1 MKQSIFKITS
11 NEKIA
16 RDIFKMTLAGDTSAI
31 TAPGQFVNIK
41 LDGFFLRRPISVCDC
56 VEENLTL
63 IYKTVG
69 HGTEQM
75 SRMENGDELDLLTGL
90 GNGYN
95 TKKSGGS
102 PLLVGGGVGVPP
114 MYMLCRELISEGKN
128 VTVVLGFNS
137 KDDVFYENEFRAL
150 GADVHIAT
158 ADGTYGIKGF
168 VTDVIKDMQY
178 TFFYTCGPDVPRDA
192 QNHENARAIQL
203 RGAHGLRIRR
213 VHGLLMQDTHGQ
225 QEDLQ
230 RGSRNGKRG
239 DNMGRLSVNLCGEEL
254 DNPVIP
260 ASGTFGYGYEF
271 AELYDI
277 NCLGTFSFKGTTKE
291 PRFGNPTP
299 RIAECTAGMINAVG
313 LQNPGVDKVISEEL
327 PRLKKCFNKKVMA
340 NVSGF
345 SVDEYAYTCEKLDS
359 QEQVGWLEVNVSCPN
374 VHGGGMSFGTDPK
387 AAAQVTKAVKAV
399 TKKPVIIKLSP
410 NVTDIVSIAKACE
423 DAGADGIS
431 LINTLLGMRIDLR
444 TKKPV
449 IANTM
454 GGFSGSAIF
463 PVALRMVYQV
473 SSAVNIP
480 VVGMGGV
487 SSAED
492 VIEMMLAGATAVEI
506 GAANLVDPFICKKI
520 VEALPAAADKY
531 NINELKDIIGG
542 AHNG

>member
-1 MKQSIFKITS
+1 
-11 NEKIA
+11 
-16 RDIFKMTLAGDTSAI
+16 
-31 TAPGQFVNIK
+31 
-41 LDGFFLRRPISVCDC
+41 
-56 VEENLTL
+56 
-63 IYKTVG
+63 
-69 HGTEQM
+69 
-75 SRMENGDELDLLTGL
+75 
-90 GNGYN
+90 
-95 TKKSGGS
+95 
-102 PLLVGGGVGVPP
+102 
-114 MYMLCRELISEGKN
+114 
-128 VTVVLGFNS
+128 
-137 KDDVFYENEFRAL
+137 
-150 GADVHIAT
+150 
-158 ADGTYGIKGF
+158 
-168 VTDVIKDMQY
+168 
-178 TFFYTCGPDVPRDA
+178 
-192 QNHENARAIQL
+192 
-203 RGAHGLRIRR
+203 
-213 VHGLLMQDTHGQ
+213 
-225 QEDLQ
+225 
-230 RGSRNGKRG
+230 
-239 DNMGRLSVNLCGEEL
+239 MGRLSVNLCGEEL

-260 ASGTFGYGYEF
+260 ASGTFDYGYEF

-327 PRLKKCFNKKVMA
+327 PKLKKCFNKKVMA

-345 SVDEYAYTCEKLDS
+345 SIDEYAYTCERLDS

-444 TKKPV
+444 AKKPV